1 MPQSC
6 SSRFMCRA
14 REGRAGRALQL
25 WPNPS
30 AASPA
35 GAASLPPAWTF
46 PRGTA
51 VHLNSLALPGC
62 SQGCGSPCS
71 ELCGD
76 GHVLRPACVP
86 LVLVSCP
93 LPPQHVVPR
102 AERPWWGPESPGT
115 NIGLSFCL
123 LIWERNISLL
133 TVPCECFPKLETWAF
148 CF

>member
-35 GAASLPPAWTF
+35 GAASLPPARTF

-51 VHLNSLALPGC
+51 VHLNSGVARLFPGLRQ
-62 SQGCGSPCS
+62 SLLGA
-71 ELCGD
+71 CGD